1 MTPDNPFDGG
11 RPRPIATVLDALR
24 ARIDAERFDAAV
36 VWLEAV
42 TADLGYGDV
51 RPLPGAVAW
60 LGELRAADKKIALAA
75 SGERA
80 RAAVELAGV
89 AELFDA
95 IVTGPR
101 NSGTLAEAAAELG
114 VEPGDAILID
124 VAPAGPPGGPRGG
137 LRPPDRR
144 RPQPGDAGG
153 PAPGGRRH
161 GRRRPAGAARLR
173 PRPRPLSDVRRVIG
187 AAIATPILAAT
198 PAR

>member
-42 TADLGYGDV
+42 AADLGYGDV

-60 LGELRAADKKIALAA
+60 LGELREADKRIALAA

-101 NSGTLAEAAAELG
+101 NSGTLLEATRELS
-114 VEPGDAILID
+114 VEPGDAIVID
-124 VAPAGPPGGPRGG
+124 VAPAGLQAGREAGFDLLIGVARNLGTPEA
-137 LRPPDRR
+137 LR
-144 RPQPGDAGG
+144 Q
-153 PAPGGRRH
+153 
-161 GRRRPAGAARLR
+161 AGADLVVADLQELLGSARGLDR
-173 PRPRPLSDVRRVIG
+173 
-187 AAIATPILAAT
+187 
-198 PAR
+198 